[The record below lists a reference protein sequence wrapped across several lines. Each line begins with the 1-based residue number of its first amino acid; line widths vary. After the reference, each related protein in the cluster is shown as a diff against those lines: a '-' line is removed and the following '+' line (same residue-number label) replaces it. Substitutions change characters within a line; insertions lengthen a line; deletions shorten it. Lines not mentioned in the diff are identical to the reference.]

1 MQNLMDV
8 YRQDLR
14 TAAVKGGIQ
23 LEILETDIDLYWR
36 MALSMYLTIKDHSMA
51 GRRTTMILPVGPVFQ
66 YRRFLA
72 LLRESPLDLSEFHC
86 FFMDEYLAEDGT
98 LIPEDSPLSFR
109 GFIKREL
116 IAPMPAGL
124 GFRKDQVHFPDPADP
139 GKYDKLIV
147 SLGGIDLCHAGVGIN
162 GHLAF
167 NEPPESG
174 GSSSSTDGEFADGEF
189 ADGEF
194 ADGEFADIPT
204 RVVALSRETRTI
216 NANTALR
223 GAYEQVP
230 SRAVTVGMKQILASR
245 KLRIYL
251 NRPWQAAVIRKALFL
266 EPTARFPV
274 TLARNH
280 RDLGFLL
287 TELVAEEPQ
296 FGLR

>member
-1 MQNLMDV
+1 MQNLMDA

-14 TAAVKGGIQ
+14 TAAVKSGIQ

-36 MALSMYLTIKDHSMA
+36 MALSMYLAIKDHSMA

-109 GFIKREL
+109 GFIRREL
-116 IAPMPAGL
+116 ITPIPEGL
-124 GFRKDQVHFPDPADP
+124 GFKKDQVHFPDPTDP
-139 GKYDKLIV
+139 GKYDELIL

-189 ADGEF
+189 AD
-194 ADGEFADIPT
+194 IPT
-204 RVVALSRETRTI
+204 RVVSLSRETRTI

-274 TLARNH
+274 TLAKNH
-280 RDLGFLL
+280 PDLGFLL